1 MSIALDN
8 ATGRWRPLTRRVRE
22 AVAGAPTGLKHFFGH
37 GWRTVTRVGARIV
50 EDDLTSLAAASAFY
64 ALLSLFP
71 ALTAIVSIYGL
82 VADPAMVERQVLT
95 LAGILPAEALSL
107 LSTWLQTLVAAPP
120 SRFGI
125 GLLFSMLLAFWAAWS
140 ATSMLMTAVNTC
152 YGTAERRAFIRFN
165 RDALVLTAG
174 LALFGLTALALLAVL
189 PAILDFLPLPGT
201 GREAIELMR
210 WPLLIGTVM
219 LALAIVYRYA
229 PDRVARHWQW
239 VSWGATAATT
249 LWVLGSLA
257 FTAYVSTV
265 GSYDK
270 TYGSLGAAIVL
281 LLWLYWTAFVILV
294 GAEINAEVER
304 LEAANRGSSDP
315 IAIQAG

>member
-1 MSIALDN
+1 MNIAFDG
-8 ATGRWRPLTRRVRE
+8 ATGRSRLLIQRVRT
-22 AVAGAPTGLKHFFGH
+22 AAAGAPSGLERFFGH
-37 GWRTVTRVGARIV
+37 GWRAAARVGTRIL
-50 EDDLTSLAAASAFY
+50 EDNLTSLAAASAFY

-71 ALTAIVSIYGL
+71 ALTALVSIYGL
-82 VADPAMVERQVLT
+82 VADPAMVERQVTT
-95 LAGILPAEALSL
+95 LAGILPPEALSL
-107 LSTWLQTLVAAPP
+107 LTTWLQTLVAAPP

-125 GLLFSMLLAFWAAWS
+125 GLLFSLLLAFWAAWS

-152 YGTAERRAFIRFN
+152 YGTAERRAFVRFN

-174 LALFGLTALALLAVL
+174 LALFGLTALSLLAIL
-189 PAILDFLPLPGT
+189 PAILDLLPLPGT
-201 GREAIELMR
+201 GRQAIELVR
-210 WPLLIGTVM
+210 WPLLIGIVM

-229 PDRVARHWQW
+229 PHRVARHWQW
-239 VSWGATAATT
+239 VSWGAIAATT
-249 LWVLGSLA
+249 LWVVGSLA

-294 GAEINAEVER
+294 GAEINADVER
-304 LEAANRGSSDP
+304 RGAEILP
-315 IAIQAG
+315 TEI

>member
-1 MSIALDN
+1 MNIAFDG
-8 ATGRWRPLTRRVRE
+8 ATGRSRPLIQRVRM
-22 AVAGAPTGLKHFFGH
+22 AAAGAPSGLERFFGH
-37 GWRTVTRVGARIV
+37 GWRAAARVGTRIL
-50 EDDLTSLAAASAFY
+50 EDNLTSLAAASAFY

-71 ALTAIVSIYGL
+71 ALTALVSIYGL
-82 VADPAMVERQVLT
+82 VANPAMVERQVTT
-95 LAGILPAEALSL
+95 LAGILPPEALSL
-107 LSTWLQTLVAAPP
+107 LTTWLQTLVAAPP

-125 GLLFSMLLAFWAAWS
+125 GLLFSLLLAFWAAWS

-152 YGTAERRAFIRFN
+152 YGTAERRAFVRFN

-174 LALFGLTALALLAVL
+174 LALFGLTALSLLAIL
-189 PAILDFLPLPGT
+189 PAILDLLPLPGT
-201 GREAIELMR
+201 GREAIELVR
-210 WPLLIGTVM
+210 WPLLIGIVM

-229 PDRVARHWQW
+229 PHRVARHWQW
-239 VSWGATAATT
+239 VSWGAIAATT
-249 LWVLGSLA
+249 LWVVGSLA

-294 GAEINAEVER
+294 GAEINADVER
-304 LEAANRGSSDP
+304 RGAAILP
-315 IAIQAG
+315 TEI